1 MTHNP
6 QPIPPVF
13 HIDVSASPAR
23 AAAPPPASFESPEV
37 VHLLRHLVTVQDRQT
52 KLLEELVQLMTAAQR
67 QRTAELGQWRQ
78 ANPGLVREC
87 RNAAHA
93 LSEVQTQFL
102 RNLTE
107 EVNENAEALLEGDFL
122 LTEFVDRYG
131 PRLAHLNGVLQML
144 AQLSTPTAAGASQE
158 HP

>member
-13 HIDVSASPAR
+13 HIDVSA
-23 AAAPPPASFESPEV
+23 APSRSATPTPQVGDAGEV
-37 VHLLRHLVTVQDRQT
+37 VHLLRQMVAGQERQT

-67 QRTAELGQWRQ
+67 QRAAELGQWRQ

-87 RNAAHA
+87 RSAAQA

-102 RNLTE
+102 RNLTD
-107 EVNENAEALLEGDFL
+107 EVNDNAEALLEGDFM
-122 LTEFVDRYG
+122 LTEFVDRFG

-144 AQLSTPTAAGASQE
+144 TQLSNPAPSNASQ
-158 HP
+158 

>member
-1 MTHNP
+1 MSHNP
-6 QPIPPVF
+6 QHIPPVF

-23 AAAPPPASFESPEV
+23 SAPAAPSSMESAEV
-37 VHLLRHLVTVQDRQT
+37 VHLLRHLVSVQDRQT
-52 KLLEELVQLMTAAQR
+52 KLLEELVQLMTATQR

-87 RNAAHA
+87 RVAAQA

-144 AQLSTPTAAGASQE
+144 AQLSTPAVTGASQ
-158 HP
+158 

>member
-6 QPIPPVF
+6 QSVPPVF
-13 HIDVSASPAR
+13 HIDVTAGSSR
-23 AAAPPPASFESPEV
+23 SSAPPPATGDQAEV
-37 VHLLRHLVTVQDRQT
+37 SQLLRQMLAGQERQT
-52 KLLEELVQLMTAAQR
+52 KLLEELVQVMTTVQR
-67 QRTAELGQWRQ
+67 QRAAELGQWRQ

-87 RNAAHA
+87 KAAAQA

-107 EVNENAEALLEGDFL
+107 EVNENADAFL
-122 LTEFVDRYG
+122 DGEFMLTEFVDRFG

-144 AQLSTPTAAGASQE
+144 SQLSNPTPTNTT
-158 HP
+158 P